1 MEKYGTG
8 DLKAGT
14 YVGDIDI
21 PFTLTNFNSEVT
33 TVGEKASVSFDID
46 YEKLAD
52 SYFENGLM
60 QFSVTGEKLPKE
72 IEYDTVTVSYIGGN
86 GSESQIKEVR
96 YDKEKNTIYFDI
108 TQGTANLVNKIRVN
122 FKGTAWN
129 NTATTGDNHTFVVD
143 YNNDDKGPTGNSS
156 LLPRISGKANVNN
169 GHLRFMSVPD
179 TLAFKP
185 TKLIVTKEDIII
197 DRLLSDWNIQVSDWR
212 GTNVLPGTTDKVARQ
227 DWEMLATTEAFE
239 DSKGEKVSPA
249 ALGLVYI
256 NEAGDRKELSADQEV
271 SIASHSVDGET
282 PKENHNVTV
291 AWGAEAGLKTVVKNR
306 NALNTNEEYSARVNY
321 ELRVAP

>member
-1 MEKYGTG
+1 M
-8 DLKAGT
+8 
-14 YVGDIDI
+14 
-21 PFTLTNFNSEVT
+21 
-33 TVGEKASVSFDID
+33 
-46 YEKLAD
+46 
-52 SYFENGLM
+52 
-60 QFSVTGEKLPKE
+60 
-72 IEYDTVTVSYIGGN
+72 
-86 GSESQIKEVR
+86 
-96 YDKEKNTIYFDI
+96 
-108 TQGTANLVNKIRVN
+108 
-122 FKGTAWN
+122 
-129 NTATTGDNHTFVVD
+129 
-143 YNNDDKGPTGNSS
+143 
-156 LLPRISGKANVNN
+156 
-169 GHLRFMSVPD
+169 
-179 TLAFKP
+179 
-185 TKLIVTKEDIII
+185 
-197 DRLLSDWNIQVSDWR
+197 
-212 GTNVLPGTTDKVARQ
+212 LPGTTDKVARQ

>member
-156 LLPRISGKANVNN
+156 LLPRISGKANVN
-169 GHLRFMSVPD
+169 
-179 TLAFKP
+179 
-185 TKLIVTKEDIII
+185 
-197 DRLLSDWNIQVSDWR
+197 
-212 GTNVLPGTTDKVARQ
+212 
-227 DWEMLATTEAFE
+227 
-239 DSKGEKVSPA
+239 
-249 ALGLVYI
+249 
-256 NEAGDRKELSADQEV
+256 
-271 SIASHSVDGET
+271 
-282 PKENHNVTV
+282 
-291 AWGAEAGLKTVVKNR
+291 
-306 NALNTNEEYSARVNY
+306 
-321 ELRVAP
+321 